1 MTVHLDLESA
11 IFILQV
17 TIVQDRCNR
26 VSGLKLGLDLVSDL
40 ALDQYYILVLSLTAC
55 VKKHPA
61 VFQG

>member
-1 MTVHLDLESA
+1 MTLNLDLESA
-11 IFILQV
+11 IFILRV

-40 ALDQYYILVLSLTAC
+40 ALDQYCIFVLSLTAC

-61 VFQG
+61 HFQG